1 MGIAGLTL
9 GGGKC
14 HLMPKDCAAC
24 DKSAVRENS
33 DGRLETDRSQS
44 EIHSRILWAIRG
56 GGGYFGVAT
65 ALEDQLHP
73 DSLKRLQSTQKQLL
87 NQAAF
92 CRSAHRSGGRHSRAR
107 A

>member
-1 MGIAGLTL
+1 VTNLL
-9 GGGKC
+9 
-14 HLMPKDCAAC
+14 
-24 DKSAVRENS
+24 SAKTATVDWRQIEAK
-33 DGRLETDRSQS
+33 S

>member
-1 MGIAGLTL
+1 MRSFLIWMKQHSPTGSRRIRGCPTVGIADLTL

-56 GGGYFGVAT
+56 GGGNFGVAT

-73 DSLKRLQSTQKQLL
+73 DSLKRL
-87 NQAAF
+87 
-92 CRSAHRSGGRHSRAR
+92 
-107 A
+107 